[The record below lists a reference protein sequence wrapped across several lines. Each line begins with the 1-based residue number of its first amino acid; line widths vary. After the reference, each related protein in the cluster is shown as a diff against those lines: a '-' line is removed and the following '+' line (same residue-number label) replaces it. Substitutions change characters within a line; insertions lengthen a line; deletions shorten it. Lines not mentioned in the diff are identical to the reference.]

1 MSDPVE
7 RGKYLASLATCADCH
22 TPIDET
28 GHYIP
33 GLEFAGGRALVGGWG
48 KVNSANLTPDTSG
61 IPHYNEEFFLQVMH
75 IGNPGG
81 RQLNPVM
88 LWGYFQGMT
97 DEGLKAIYAY
107 LQTLE
112 PACHNVDNIAPPTF
126 CNLCQ
131 QEHGLG
137 DRN

>member
-48 KVNSANLTPDTSG
+48 KVNSANLTRDASG
-61 IPHYNEEFFLQVMH
+61 IPHYNEELSLQVMH

-88 LWGYFQGMT
+88 LWGYFRGMT
-97 DEGLKAIYAY
+97 DEDFEG
-107 LQTLE
+107 
-112 PACHNVDNIAPPTF
+112 
-126 CNLCQ
+126 NLCLSPDTRAGAPQ
-131 QEHGLG
+131 CGQHRATHVL
-137 DRN
+137 